1 MKITFINRTV
11 NSTRLWYCQDC
22 CHFSHIAFTAALER
36 EKNQNYQVKFL
47 ESVKAKRTKK
57 WRQKKHR
64 VRVANLRPQ
73 FLVLLIDSTIIYSTA
88 LGTGFTFTIL
98 NSFCWSNWL
107 QFSPSKSF
115 LLRNL
120 HDVGFGNVIRNS
132 MLCQLLFQSSPT
144 SSRPVRSGRPEA
156 VPSTP
161 QPQCSTLPPPIKLKA
176 ISEKEAAR
184 NALALPLKVL
194 LRKGKKSK
202 MH

>member
-98 NSFCWSNWL
+98 ISFCWSNWL

-161 QPQCSTLPPPIKLKA
+161 QPQCSTLPPH
-176 ISEKEAAR
+176 EAEGNLWEGSCQKCFGFTTEGTA
-184 NALALPLKVL
+184 K
-194 LRKGKKSK
+194 KGKKK
-202 MH
+202 